1 MDERTPLLMHLL
13 RGVLYRDQ
21 HERLWPELLR
31 LRGPVADYFSLIGL
45 DLVLDDVEGFAFLH
59 QPRAESSAGSAEALP
74 RLVRSQPLS
83 YPVSLLCV
91 LLRKRLAEADAA
103 GGETRLILTR
113 AQIMDMLRLFLPEP
127 ANEARLVDQI
137 DAHIQKVVDLG
148 FLRELKGQSDA
159 YEVRRIIKALVDTD
173 WLVDL
178 EEKLRLY
185 REHAL
190 GTL

>member
-13 RGVLYRDQ
+13 RGILYRDQ

-31 LRGPVADYFSLIGL
+31 LRGPVADYFALVGL
-45 DLVLDDVEGFAFLH
+45 DLVLDEVEGFAFLR
-59 QPRAESSAGSAEALP
+59 QPRAEELGDAAEALP

-83 YPVSLLCV
+83 YPVSLMCV

-103 GGETRLILTR
+103 GGETRVILTR
-113 AQIMDMLRLFLPEP
+113 AQMTDMLRLFLPDQ

-137 DAHIQKVVDLG
+137 DVHIQKVVDLG
-148 FLRELKGQSDA
+148 FLRELKGQADT
-159 YEVRRIIKALVDTD
+159 YEVRRILKALVDTD

>member
-21 HERLWPELLR
+21 HERLWAELLR
-31 LRGPVADYFSLIGL
+31 LRGPVADYFTLIGL
-45 DLVLDDVEGFAFLH
+45 DLVLDEVEGYAFLR
-59 QPRAESSAGSAEALP
+59 QPRAESLDGSEEPLP

-91 LLRKRLAEADAA
+91 LLRKRLAEADST

-113 AQIMDMLRLFLPEP
+113 AQMVDMLRLFLPEQ
-127 ANEARLVDQI
+127 ANEARLIDQI
-137 DAHIQKVVDLG
+137 DAHIQKVLELG
-148 FLRELKGQSDA
+148 FLRELKGQSET
-159 YEVRRIIKALVDTD
+159 YEVCRIIKALVDTD

-190 GTL
+190 GSL

>member
-1 MDERTPLLMHLL
+1 MDERTPILMHLL

-21 HERLWPELLR
+21 QERLWPELLR
-31 LRGPVADYFSLIGL
+31 LRGPVSDYFALVGL
-45 DLVLDDVEGFAFLH
+45 DLVLDELEGYAFLR
-59 QPRAESSAGSAEALP
+59 QPRPEELAEPSEALP

-113 AQIMDMLRLFLPEP
+113 AQMMDMLRLFLPDQ

-137 DAHIQKVVDLG
+137 GAHIQKVVDLG
-148 FLRELKGQSDA
+148 FLRELKGQADT
-159 YEVRRIIKALVDTD
+159 YEVRRILKTLVDTD

>member
-1 MDERTPLLMHLL
+1 MDERTPILMHLL
-13 RGVLYRDQ
+13 RGVLYREQ

-31 LRGPVADYFSLIGL
+31 LRGPVSDYFALVGL
-45 DLVLDDVEGFAFLH
+45 DLVLDELEGYAFLR
-59 QPRAESSAGSAEALP
+59 QPRTAEAAEPSEALP

-91 LLRKRLAEADAA
+91 LLRKRLAEVDAA

-113 AQIMDMLRLFLPEP
+113 AQMMDMLRLFLPDQ
-127 ANEARLVDQI
+127 ANEARLMDQI
-137 DAHIQKVVDLG
+137 DTHIQKVVDLG
-148 FLRELKGQSDA
+148 FLRELKGQTDT
-159 YEVRRIIKALVDTD
+159 YEVRRILKTLVDTD